1 VSFVQHTSILF
12 WNNASFQDVR
22 AFLVGQRLTEKE
34 KSMKFSPALLLG
46 AASLSLMA
54 TPAFAQE
61 NIDEDWTG
69 PYIGGSFGLA
79 AQSNDRNEDVRFDTD
94 LDGSFDNNVN
104 TLAGANAFTPGFCG
118 GAASG
123 RTPGEGCRGDK
134 DDFEYNARLGYDFQS
149 GNIVYGVVLE
159 GGKNEARDSV
169 TAFSSTPASYTF
181 TREIDYALQ
190 ARARVGYAARG
201 ALFYATGGAAYAK
214 IDNSFSTTNGL
225 NSFSDN
231 GSTKSWGY
239 SAGGGAEVKVASNL
253 SIGLEYLYTN
263 YVDDDYRVS
272 VGPGTAP
279 ATNPFLLV
287 NAAGTDMR
295 RGDSDFDM
303 HNIRL
308 TAAFRF

>member
-1 VSFVQHTSILF
+1 MAFRHLFIFLLKRDASKLGVS
-12 WNNASFQDVR
+12 
-22 AFLVGQRLTEKE
+22 AFLVGQQLTEKE
-34 KSMKFSPALLLG
+34 ISMKFSPALLLG
-46 AASLSLMA
+46 AASLTLIA
-54 TPAFAQE
+54 NPAFAQE
-61 NIDEDWTG
+61 AIDEDWTG
-69 PYIGGSFGLA
+69 PYIGGSIGLA
-79 AQSNDRNEDVRFDTD
+79 AQNNDRREGVVFDTN

-104 TLAGANAFTPGFCG
+104 TLAGANAFLPGFCG
-118 GAASG
+118 GAANG
-123 RTPGEGCRGDK
+123 RTPIEGCRGDK
-134 DDFEYNARLGYDFQS
+134 DGLEYNIRAGYDVQQ
-149 GNIVYGVVLE
+149 GNIVYGFVLE
-159 GGKNEARDSV
+159 GGKNESRDSV

-214 IDNSFSTTNGL
+214 IDNGFSTTNGL

-239 SAGGGAEVKVASNL
+239 SYGGGAEVKVASNL
-253 SIGLEYLYTN
+253 SLGLEYLYTN

-272 VGPGTAP
+272 VGPGTAT

-287 NAAGTDMR
+287 NPAGTDMR
-295 RGDSDFDM
+295 RDDSDFDM

-308 TAAFRF
+308 TASLRF